1 MSLIAILRT
10 LVELVL
16 IGFVLWGFLNERRL
30 VAMER
35 RVIRVLKKKFAK
47 I

>member
-1 MSLIAILRT
+1 MSFIAILRT

-35 RVIRVLKKKFAK
+35 RVIRALKNKFAK